1 MKWHTKYLC
10 LPASSDKDI
19 MDLIPLG
26 RNEGA
31 LVGGVFA
38 EFSAKLTK
46 GK

>member
-1 MKWHTKYLC
+1 MKWHIKSLC
-10 LPASSDKDI
+10 LPVALDKDI